1 MLPQHTSPNRAIAQ
15 GEVAMPD
22 VLVSTQWVAEH
33 GHDANVRLVEVDVD
47 TTQYASGHIPGAI
60 AFDWQT
66 QLQDTV
72 ARDII
77 SRKEFEALVS
87 RAGIAAD
94 THVVLYGDNNN
105 WFAAYAFWLFKLYGH
120 EQVSLLDGGRKKWLA
135 EERPLTNEVPVYPA
149 SSYHVSAVRAELR
162 ADRDFVRARLNDP
175 EFTLV
180 DVRSVAEYTGEII
193 APPGMTETAQRPG
206 HIPGAR
212 NIPWA
217 QAVAEDGTFK
227 SADELAKLYRTKGVT
242 GETKD
247 TVAYCRIGER
257 SSHTWF
263 ALKYILG
270 YENVRNYDGSWTE
283 WGNLIG
289 APIHL
294 GDEP

>member
-1 MLPQHTSPNRAIAQ
+1 MS
-15 GEVAMPD
+15 D
-22 VLVSTQWVAEH
+22 VLVNTQWVAQH
-33 GHDANVRLVEVDVD
+33 GQDANVRLVEVDVD

-77 SRKEFEALVS
+77 SRKEFEALLS

-135 EERPLTNEVPVYPA
+135 EERPLTEDVPHYPA
-149 SSYHVSAVRAELR
+149 TSYQVSAVHDELR
-162 ADRDFVRARLNDP
+162 ADRDFVRSRLNNPD
-175 EFTLV
+175 FTLV

-217 QAVAEDGTFK
+217 QAVAEDGSFK
-227 SADELAKLYRTKGVT
+227 SADELATLYRTKGVT

-289 APIHL
+289 APIHK
-294 GDEP
+294 GDQP

>member
-1 MLPQHTSPNRAIAQ
+1 MS
-15 GEVAMPD
+15 E
-22 VLVSTQWVAEH
+22 VLVTTQWATDH
-33 GHDANVRLVEVDVD
+33 GSDANVRLVEVDVD
-47 TTQYASGHIPGAI
+47 TTQYETGHIPGAV
-60 AFDWQT
+60 AFNWQT
-66 QLQDTV
+66 QLQDSV

-77 SRKEFEALVS
+77 SQQDFEALLS
-87 RAGIAAD
+87 RAGISAD

-105 WFAAYAFWLFKLYGH
+105 WFAAYAFWLFKYYGH

-135 EERPLTNEVPVYPA
+135 EERPLTTDEPNYSATDYKVT
-149 SSYHVSAVRAELR
+149 AVRTELR
-162 ADRDFVRARLNDP
+162 ADRDFIRQRLEQP
-175 EFTLV
+175 GFALV

-206 HIPGAR
+206 HIPGAA
-212 NIPWA
+212 NIPWV

-227 SADELAKLYRTKGVT
+227 SRDELARLYGGKGVS
-242 GETKD
+242 GD
-247 TVAYCRIGER
+247 AADIVAYCRIGER

-289 APIHL
+289 APIRK
-294 GDEP
+294 GEQP

>member
-1 MLPQHTSPNRAIAQ
+1 MS
-15 GEVAMPD
+15 D

-33 GHDANVRLVEVDVD
+33 GSDANVRLVEVDVD

-120 EQVSLLDGGRKKWLA
+120 ERVSLLDGGRKKWLA
-135 EERPLTNEVPVYPA
+135 EERPLTEDIPVYPA
-149 SSYHVSAVRAELR
+149 TSYQVSVVRDDLR
-162 ADRDFVRARLNDP
+162 ADRDFVRARLNSPD
-175 EFTLV
+175 FTLV

-227 SADELAKLYRTKGVT
+227 SADELTKLYRTKGVT